1 MARKFGPSIH
11 IVEKSSSNFQN
22 ESLIVYNNR
31 KKSLDNCGRLEIQL
45 LSMTSPDIRTPILAR
60 IFAKFSLGEM
70 GGLLVK
76 SKKFW

>member
-45 LSMTSPDIRTPILAR
+45 LSMTSPDTVIRTQLQIPVNLANNL
-60 IFAKFSLGEM
+60 A
-70 GGLLVK
+70 
-76 SKKFW
+76 

>member
-1 MARKFGPSIH
+1 MARKFGPPIQ

-45 LSMTSPDIRTPILAR
+45 LSMTSPDIRTQLQIPVNLANNL
-60 IFAKFSLGEM
+60 A
-70 GGLLVK
+70 
-76 SKKFW
+76 

>member
-1 MARKFGPSIH
+1 MARKFGPPIQ

-45 LSMTSPDIRTPILAR
+45 LSMTSTDIRTQLQIPVNLANNL
-60 IFAKFSLGEM
+60 A
-70 GGLLVK
+70 
-76 SKKFW
+76 